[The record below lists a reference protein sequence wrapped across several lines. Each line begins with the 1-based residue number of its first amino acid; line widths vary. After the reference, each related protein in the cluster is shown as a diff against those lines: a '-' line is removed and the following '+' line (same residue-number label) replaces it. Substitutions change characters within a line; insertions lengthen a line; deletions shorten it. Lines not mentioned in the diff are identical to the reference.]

1 MFLTR
6 YRTASGVPALGLE
19 DARGVLRALG
29 GLDLHDVLA
38 EGAASVAARV
48 ADPGPLV
55 TDAVGWLPP
64 ASGRM
69 EVWACGVTYNRSRE
83 ARMEESEV
91 ADVYERVYHAER
103 PELFFKS
110 VAWRTVTDGEPIGIR
125 EDSALNVPEPEVAV
139 VADHAGRIV
148 GYTICNDVSS
158 RTIEGENPLYLP
170 QAKMYAG
177 ACSLHRRIRLAASL
191 PEPRDLTI
199 TCTVR
204 RANTTVWQASTSTSE
219 MHRTFED
226 LVSWAFRA
234 DTHPHGMVLSTG
246 TGIVPEMDV
255 TLAAGDVVLIDVPG
269 LGTLS
274 NVVRVGAATFPQV
287 LARS

>member
-6 YRTASGVPALGLE
+6 YLTTMGAPVVGLE
-19 DARGVLRALG
+19 DAEGVLRSLG
-29 GLDLHDVLA
+29 GLDLHELLA

-48 ADPGPLV
+48 AAPGPVV
-55 TDAVGWLPP
+55 TDAGTWLPP

-83 ARMEESEV
+83 ARMEESDS
-91 ADVYERVYHAER
+91 ADVYARVYHAER

-125 EDSALNVPEPEVAV
+125 DDSALNVPEPEVAV

-170 QAKMYAG
+170 QAKVYAG

-191 PEPRDLTI
+191 PEPPDFAIR
-199 TCTVR
+199 CTVQR
-204 RANTTVWQASTSTSE
+204 GDALIWQASTSTSA
-219 MHRTFED
+219 MHRTFVD
-226 LVSWAFRA
+226 LLSWAFRA
-234 DTHPHGMVLSTG
+234 DAHPHGLVLSTG
-246 TGIVPEMDV
+246 TGIVPEMDL
-255 TLAAGDVVLIDVPG
+255 TLAAGDVVTIEVPG

-274 NVVRVGAATFPQV
+274 NVVRVGAGSFPQV
-287 LARS
+287 LARI